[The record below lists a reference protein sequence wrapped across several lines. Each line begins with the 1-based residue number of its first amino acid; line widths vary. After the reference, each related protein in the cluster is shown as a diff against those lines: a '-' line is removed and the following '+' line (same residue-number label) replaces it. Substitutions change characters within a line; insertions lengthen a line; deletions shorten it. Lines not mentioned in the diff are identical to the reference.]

1 MKEEEFVAEKC
12 DEKKT
17 YIVLVQTDGLG
28 LGAWTKPGRGKLP
41 YTWEVTLPDLE
52 IQPALLQMFYE
63 QSTPND
69 YFIGALGGPGY
80 TYPNAVP
87 KNLLPKRLEMAGDMM
102 EKLDLN
108 SFVIF
113 DASRAVG
120 THTVTEDTNLD
131 MDVVETYF
139 DTMKNVQGFF
149 NGYAPSFTFSKSNDD
164 RSLISFNYYLDPGR
178 NVEDAVKDLE
188 DLAMLNK
195 KRPYFLAIHV
205 REFSTVGKANEIINK
220 LSSETFEVLAGDV
233 FVNLLNKCGNI
244 KTRSGNK

>member
-1 MKEEEFVAEKC
+1 
-12 DEKKT
+12 
-17 YIVLVQTDGLG
+17 
-28 LGAWTKPGRGKLP
+28 
-41 YTWEVTLPDLE
+41 
-52 IQPALLQMFYE
+52 
-63 QSTPND
+63 
-69 YFIGALGGPGY
+69 
-80 TYPNAVP
+80 
-87 KNLLPKRLEMAGDMM
+87 
-102 EKLDLN
+102 
-108 SFVIF
+108 
-113 DASRAVG
+113 
-120 THTVTEDTNLD
+120 

-164 RSLISFNYYLDPGR
+164 RALISFNYYLDPGR

-188 DLAMLNK
+188 DLATLNK

>member
-1 MKEEEFVAEKC
+1 M
-12 DEKKT
+12 
-17 YIVLVQTDGLG
+17 
-28 LGAWTKPGRGKLP
+28 
-41 YTWEVTLPDLE
+41 
-52 IQPALLQMFYE
+52 
-63 QSTPND
+63 
-69 YFIGALGGPGY
+69 
-80 TYPNAVP
+80 P

-188 DLAMLNK
+188 DLATLNK
-195 KRPYFLAIHV
+195 KRPYFWL
-205 REFSTVGKANEIINK
+205 FMY
-220 LSSETFEVLAGDV
+220 
-233 FVNLLNKCGNI
+233 VNLVQLEKQMKLLTNYHQKHL
-244 KTRSGNK
+244 KF